1 MKIYCLRIGN
11 KYGPEYEDYINE
23 KLKDYEVIWIR
34 EPYEKSIALQWNKMQ
49 CMALNTDEPIVV
61 LDIDV
66 LLIGDYKAIAALTEM
81 WNNWSGPTSPSKIS
95 VDINKDRN
103 NPLRMTAFVTIEG
116 EDAMLAVNE
125 WSKSVVLPI
134 RNKFKH
140 ENLMIDADLVAT
152 VEK

>member
-1 MKIYCLRIGN
+1 MTVIKRLN
-11 KYGPEYEDYINE
+11 VNTFTTEEDN
-23 KLKDYEVIWIR
+23 D
-34 EPYEKSIALQWNKMQ
+34 AF
-49 CMALNTDEPIVV
+49 
-61 LDIDV
+61 
-66 LLIGDYKAIAALTEM
+66 IAALTEL
-81 WNNWSGPTSPSKIS
+81 WNNWSGPTSLSKIS
-95 VDINKDRN
+95 VDINKDKD

-116 EDAMLAVNE
+116 EDAMVAVNE

>member
-1 MKIYCLRIGN
+1 MTVIKRLN
-11 KYGPEYEDYINE
+11 VNTFTTEEDN
-23 KLKDYEVIWIR
+23 D
-34 EPYEKSIALQWNKMQ
+34 AF
-49 CMALNTDEPIVV
+49 
-61 LDIDV
+61 
-66 LLIGDYKAIAALTEM
+66 IAALTEM
-81 WNNWSGPTSPSKIS
+81 WNNWSGPTSQSKIS

>member
-1 MKIYCLRIGN
+1 MTVIKRLN
-11 KYGPEYEDYINE
+11 VNTFTTEEDN
-23 KLKDYEVIWIR
+23 D
-34 EPYEKSIALQWNKMQ
+34 AF
-49 CMALNTDEPIVV
+49 
-61 LDIDV
+61 
-66 LLIGDYKAIAALTEM
+66 IAALTEL
-81 WNNWSGPTSPSKIS
+81 WNNWSGPTSLSKIS
-95 VDINKDRN
+95 VDINKDRD

-116 EDAMLAVNE
+116 EDAMVAVSE

>member
-1 MKIYCLRIGN
+1 MTVIKRLN
-11 KYGPEYEDYINE
+11 VNTFTTEEDN
-23 KLKDYEVIWIR
+23 D
-34 EPYEKSIALQWNKMQ
+34 AF
-49 CMALNTDEPIVV
+49 
-61 LDIDV
+61 
-66 LLIGDYKAIAALTEM
+66 IAALTEM
-81 WNNWSGPTSPSKIS
+81 WNNWSGPTSLSKIS

>member
-1 MKIYCLRIGN
+1 MTVIKRLN
-11 KYGPEYEDYINE
+11 VNTFTTEEDN
-23 KLKDYEVIWIR
+23 D
-34 EPYEKSIALQWNKMQ
+34 AF
-49 CMALNTDEPIVV
+49 
-61 LDIDV
+61 
-66 LLIGDYKAIAALTEM
+66 IAALTEL
-81 WNNWSGPTSPSKIS
+81 WNNWSGPTSLSKIS

-116 EDAMLAVNE
+116 EDAMVAVNE

>member
-1 MKIYCLRIGN
+1 MTVIKRLN
-11 KYGPEYEDYINE
+11 VNTFTTEEDN
-23 KLKDYEVIWIR
+23 D
-34 EPYEKSIALQWNKMQ
+34 AF
-49 CMALNTDEPIVV
+49 
-61 LDIDV
+61 
-66 LLIGDYKAIAALTEM
+66 IAALTEL
-81 WNNWSGPTSPSKIS
+81 WNNWSGPTSLSKIS
-95 VDINKDRN
+95 VDINKDRD

-125 WSKSVVLPI
+125 WSKSIVLPI

>member
-1 MKIYCLRIGN
+1 MTVIKRLN
-11 KYGPEYEDYINE
+11 VNTFTTEEDN
-23 KLKDYEVIWIR
+23 D
-34 EPYEKSIALQWNKMQ
+34 AF
-49 CMALNTDEPIVV
+49 
-61 LDIDV
+61 
-66 LLIGDYKAIAALTEM
+66 IAALTEM

-116 EDAMLAVNE
+116 EDARLAVNE
-125 WSKSVVLPI
+125 WSKSIVLPI

>member
-1 MKIYCLRIGN
+1 MTVIKRLN
-11 KYGPEYEDYINE
+11 VNTFTTEEDN
-23 KLKDYEVIWIR
+23 D
-34 EPYEKSIALQWNKMQ
+34 AF
-49 CMALNTDEPIVV
+49 
-61 LDIDV
+61 
-66 LLIGDYKAIAALTEM
+66 IAALTEM
-81 WNNWSGPTSPSKIS
+81 WNNWSGSTSPSKIS

-125 WSKSVVLPI
+125 WSKSIVLPI

>member
-1 MKIYCLRIGN
+1 MTVIKRLN
-11 KYGPEYEDYINE
+11 VNTFTTEEDN
-23 KLKDYEVIWIR
+23 D
-34 EPYEKSIALQWNKMQ
+34 AF
-49 CMALNTDEPIVV
+49 
-61 LDIDV
+61 
-66 LLIGDYKAIAALTEM
+66 IAALTEL
-81 WNNWSGPTSPSKIS
+81 WNNWSGPTSLSKIS
-95 VDINKDRN
+95 VDINKDRD

-116 EDAMLAVNE
+116 EDAMVAVNE

>member
-1 MKIYCLRIGN
+1 MTVIKRLN
-11 KYGPEYEDYINE
+11 VNTFTTEEDN
-23 KLKDYEVIWIR
+23 D
-34 EPYEKSIALQWNKMQ
+34 AF
-49 CMALNTDEPIVV
+49 
-61 LDIDV
+61 
-66 LLIGDYKAIAALTEM
+66 IAALTEM
-81 WNNWSGPTSPSKIS
+81 WNNWSGPTSLSKIS
-95 VDINKDRN
+95 VDINKDRD

-116 EDAMLAVNE
+116 EDAMAAVNE

>member
-1 MKIYCLRIGN
+1 MTVIKRLN
-11 KYGPEYEDYINE
+11 VNTFTTEEDN
-23 KLKDYEVIWIR
+23 D
-34 EPYEKSIALQWNKMQ
+34 AF
-49 CMALNTDEPIVV
+49 
-61 LDIDV
+61 
-66 LLIGDYKAIAALTEM
+66 IAALTEM
-81 WNNWSGPTSPSKIS
+81 WNNWSGPTSLSKIS
-95 VDINKDRN
+95 VDINKDRD

-125 WSKSVVLPI
+125 WSKSIVLPI

>member
-1 MKIYCLRIGN
+1 MTVIKRLN
-11 KYGPEYEDYINE
+11 VNTFTTEEDN
-23 KLKDYEVIWIR
+23 D
-34 EPYEKSIALQWNKMQ
+34 AF
-49 CMALNTDEPIVV
+49 
-61 LDIDV
+61 
-66 LLIGDYKAIAALTEM
+66 IAALTEL
-81 WNNWSGPTSPSKIS
+81 WNNWSGPTSLSKIS
-95 VDINKDRN
+95 VDINKDRD

-116 EDAMLAVNE
+116 EDAVVAVNE